1 MTPAARIA
9 AAIELLDEIEKAM
22 ASRGAP
28 ADAIVAS
35 FFRARRY
42 AGSGDRRAVTGLVYG
57 ILRRRALLVYMASV
71 AGLEPNARALVIAA
85 LKLDSEQL
93 DMFGTEDRFAP
104 AALTAAEEGMSV
116 DVASAPEDARLN
128 IPDWATAGLHARFGD
143 ELAPAM
149 AALAE
154 TAPLDLRINPLK
166 RVSEKIINNFK
177 NSYELIDFNDYT
189 NISMRS
195 AQHRVLTNEALY
207 RDGQIEVQD
216 VAAQVASLLVGAKL
230 GEQVVDFCAGAGGK
244 SLLMAATMENHG
256 QIHAFDISGKRLDA
270 LKERAKRAGAHNIQ
284 VKRLPLKD
292 DERSS
297 MQRPLLGRMDR
308 VVVDAPCSGS
318 GTWRRNPDQ
327 RWRLDDA
334 ALAEQAALQSAI
346 LKEASALVKPGGL
359 LVYMTCSLLPAEN
372 EAVADAFAAENPDFV
387 RRDFR
392 DFWVGPWLQGAAPS
406 SLALNATDLQLAPHA
421 HATDGFFIAFFERR
435 PGA

>member
-57 ILRRRALLVYMASV
+57 ILRRRELLVYMVHA
-71 AGLEPNARALVIAA
+71 AGLEPTARRLVIAA
-85 LKLDSEQL
+85 LNLDGEPL

-104 AALTAAEEGMSV
+104 AALSAAEEGISGV
-116 DVASAPEDARLN
+116 EAPEDASLN
-128 IPDWATAGLHARFGD
+128 IPDWATAGLHVRFGD
-143 ELAPAM
+143 ALAPAM

-216 VAAQVASLLVGAKL
+216 VAAQLASLLVGARP

-256 QIHAFDISGKRLDA
+256 QIHAFDISAKRLDA

-284 VKRLPLKD
+284 VKRLPFD
-292 DERSS
+292 EGERSS

-334 ALAEQAALQSAI
+334 ALAEQAALQRAI